1 MMDFS
6 SVRAVLFD
14 LDGTLV
20 DSAPDIARAVDRTLR
35 VLGRPPAGEDKVRN
49 WVGNGAPRLIKR
61 ALTGEMY
68 GEPEAELYERA
79 FDLFFRH
86 YGEDLT
92 SHSVLYPG
100 AAELLAVLRQ
110 RGLKLACVTNKPERF
125 ARPVLKALGIAE
137 PFEVIVGGDTVDTKK
152 PDPAPM
158 LFTLDRL
165 GVAPEHALMVGDSV
179 IDVEAARNTGTGV
192 VCVPY
197 GYNHGVDVRG
207 FGPDAVI
214 DNLRDLER
222 MLP

>member
-6 SVRAVLFD
+6 SIRAVLFD

-20 DSAPDIARAVDRTLR
+20 DSAPDIARAVDRTLEA
-35 VLGRPPAGEDKVRN
+35 LGRPPAGADRVRN

-61 ALTGEMY
+61 VLTGEMH

-79 FDLFFRH
+79 FDLFLRN

-92 SHSVLYPG
+92 GHSVLYPG
-100 AAELLAVLRQ
+100 AAEMLSALQ
-110 RGLKLACVTNKPERF
+110 GRGLKLACVTNKPERF
-125 ARPVLKALGIAE
+125 ARPVLEALGIAA
-137 PFEVIVGGDTVDTKK
+137 PFEIIVGGDTVDAKK

-158 LFTLDRL
+158 LFALDRL
-165 GVAPEHALMVGDSV
+165 GVAPEQALMVGDSV

-214 DNLRDLER
+214 DNLRELER